1 MAISRNKAM
10 FVETLRFTNKNKN
23 KNKRGAFSL
32 TLTLGQKLNVWSFH
46 TFSVNSNLTKDE
58 R

>member
-32 TLTLGQKLNVWSFH
+32 TLTLGQKLNV
-46 TFSVNSNLTKDE
+46 
-58 R
+58 

>member
-23 KNKRGAFSL
+23 KRGAFSL
-32 TLTLGQKLNVWSFH
+32 TLTLGQNLNV
-46 TFSVNSNLTKDE
+46 
-58 R
+58 